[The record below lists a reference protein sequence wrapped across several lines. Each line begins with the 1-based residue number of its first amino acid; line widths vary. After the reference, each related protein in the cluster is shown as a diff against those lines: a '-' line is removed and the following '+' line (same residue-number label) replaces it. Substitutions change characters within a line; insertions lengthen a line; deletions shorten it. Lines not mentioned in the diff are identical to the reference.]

1 MTVAL
6 VLVVDDD
13 LGTREV
19 VHDILLEEGYG
30 VMLAENGR
38 DAVEQV
44 TRHRPDIVLTDLEMP
59 EVDGERLIAEL
70 RAEGYVMP
78 ILVITSRL
86 VVDAERAAKRLGS
99 DGYLN
104 KPIQIDRLVDEVR
117 RALCRG

>member
-1 MTVAL
+1 MSVAV

-13 LGTREV
+13 FGTREA

-44 TRHRPDIVLTDLEMP
+44 PRHQPDIVLTDLEMP

-70 RAEGYVMP
+70 RAAGYVMP

-117 RALCRG
+117 RALRRG